1 MKIREFSNFIHI
13 LFVTSLGFS
22 TYSLNGQ
29 VIFIEDTVIKPH
41 TKFNISYDGFPG
53 NPTDWISFAKKG
65 QSSETYIQYFYLNS
79 QKKGSLEFDGVTS
92 GDYEL
97 RGYFNNEQVI
107 RVIFPFK
114 VGSGDTPGGNPLVS
128 LIPGTINV
136 QGVLSTSGG
145 QIVPDGAYSITFRF
159 YDSPMSGSALWDE
172 KHDNLQV
179 LSGVF
184 SAILGLS
191 KPFNLAFDKPYFL
204 GIQLANETE
213 MKPRI
218 ELTAVPYSL
227 MAKTVEDNSISTG
240 KLQSNAVT
248 ADKIA
253 PSLLSGINGVTNDGG
268 NINIMA
274 GANISIVNDDQT
286 NSITISSVNPGGGGG
301 GISRI
306 NPGTAISVSG
316 QDGPTT
322 TISVSPNSITG
333 TEIQNNTIAADK
345 IIPNVISSL
354 SGVSNDGGNIN
365 LVAGSNISI
374 VPNDANKTIT
384 ISAAGGGTG
393 TGSISQLIEGN
404 GIGIQNPFGPNT
416 TIGLKPNILLGP
428 NGSLYVLNQNNT
440 AVAGISANTNNQ
452 GGYLTTSN
460 AQGIQMFGVTIFGDG
475 QPGLTLNSRLGRQ
488 VIDVKANE
496 FSDGEINLKSVLTN
510 TTVRLGSNDNAGGL
524 VHVFNRAGILASQI
538 GVNPRGDGLVKL
550 NSVNNRTTLEL
561 ESIAEGAGILR
572 LFNEEGTSVLRLT
585 TSESL
590 GGRLVI
596 NNRSGNEAVSASSNN
611 SGDGGLFIR
620 SGRDR
625 LLIGMQNN
633 ADNGGGKFGV
643 FNEEGNETIRLSNF
657 IDGQPFM
664 ILKNRLGNV
673 AAELSVN
680 EFSDGE
686 LTLRSVLNN
695 PTVKLGSTDN
705 AGGIINVFNRGGQ
718 PMAVIL
724 DNGNGGFIDIL
735 NNDGTEVITM
745 GITEDLN
752 ARIQVNN
759 RLGNSSA
766 ELFSNEFSD
775 GQLTLNSVLNNPT
788 VIAGANDNAGGLIK
802 VFNQNG
808 KLAARLTERTGGFLG
823 VFNTDET
830 EMIQMGTLED
840 LNGLIRVNNRLGNPV
855 ADIQSNE
862 FSDGQLT
869 LGSVLKNRTILLTAN
884 DNAGGL
890 INVFNKSGSVSAQI
904 TETEGD
910 GLFKIFNK
918 DSQLVHQLGINE
930 NRAGLFEIKSIYKN
944 PENVAEMGG
953 NEDDEGHLYLFN
965 RDSKAA
971 VYLSAAGGDGDFSLS
986 DIDGKIKTSLSGSRF
1001 GGTLSIRNENNQPV
1015 HFMGSNG
1022 KTKEG
1027 FYSIFNKSDINKNR
1041 LSMGGDSLGNG
1052 YLNVFNYNG
1061 LNTFFMGHNQFAD
1074 GMISIKN
1081 NMGNLGALFEA
1092 LKDGGSVT
1100 VTDGKPGTNHRGV
1113 LLNGLNG
1120 GKLSLFNNQTRLVNV
1135 LGVGENGEGLLQIV
1149 NKQDLTKNRLE
1160 LGGDDAAAGYL
1171 KLFNSNAMK
1180 TAELGAFPGG
1190 SGFLSTY
1197 GPTGKRQTHLAQ
1209 FGNGGAIYVMNENE
1223 TAVGTLAFDGNGGL
1237 VWVTNKD
1244 RTGGAFM
1251 SHNTRGGDIHVRNN
1265 SEKIGAEMITAAN
1278 LGGEFNIYDANGG
1291 NTSRLSNAAT
1301 GGGLIEVGTAN
1312 GDKVGRLTTL
1322 DGTGYIGL
1330 DNIDKMEVVRI
1341 TANQGKGGGM
1351 ALRNDKG
1358 FDMIKLTQDQSHGAI
1373 LVNNAAGGLMSIL
1386 TRTTLGGGFFGTKD
1400 HHGSD
1405 AVWLTTNDKGGGNL
1419 TTFNDLGKVSAT
1431 INMNAAGQGKIA
1443 VNGPGGNELATM
1455 TGTAQGTGFVNI
1467 FNGTGKSLA
1476 GIANN
1481 TVSGGGYL
1489 FVNNSAGAFLGG
1501 ITTNNSS
1508 GGGYLHA
1515 NTSSGKDVA
1524 RMTSSNGGGVVV
1536 IDNPTGV
1543 PVSYLSFNNNNGGYV
1558 GIANAAG
1565 NDRARLTINTGGSG
1579 IVSVSNTSG
1588 RDVVEATVSTDNHGT
1603 LATYNSAGAVIAG
1616 LLATSSG
1623 HGYIRASNSAG
1634 NERASMSSGS
1644 LGGTVDVYDISGKQ
1658 RVLMSGGGN
1667 MTVTDADG
1675 SYLSNYSTG
1684 SGVNLI
1690 LVDRFQHPRAEIKS
1704 GTILAK
1710 GPNGIEHSFMSSATA
1725 TNLGYIGVCNS
1736 NIVGSPVK
1744 AGMYTNES
1752 NQGVLFADVKNFK
1765 MDYPGKPDKQIWYGS
1780 LEGPELAAY
1789 IRGTGKLVNGK
1800 AFIEF
1805 TDHYQKVANTA
1816 TMTVILTPLSGK
1828 SKGLAVVSKK
1838 STGFEVEELS
1848 EGSGTYEF
1856 DWEAKCVRNGHE
1868 GFEVVRNKSDDPK
1881 PLIQRSEFPL
1891 KLESRNSDKLET
1903 DPVLKGNP
1911 IIKEIVK
1918 AQND

>member
-1 MKIREFSNFIHI
+1 MLRLVALFSVCPF
-13 LFVTSLGFS
+13 
-22 TYSLNGQ
+22 
-29 VIFIEDTVIKPH
+29 
-41 TKFNISYDGFPG
+41 
-53 NPTDWISFAKKG
+53 WIQG
-65 QSSETYIQYFYLNS
+65 QS
-79 QKKGSLEFDGVTS
+79 
-92 GDYEL
+92 
-97 RGYFNNEQVI
+97 
-107 RVIFPFK
+107 
-114 VGSGDTPGGNPLVS
+114 
-128 LIPGTINV
+128 PGTINI
-136 QGVLSTSGG
+136 QGILTQASG
-145 QIVPDGAYSITFRF
+145 QPVPDGQYMLTFRI
-159 YDSPMSGSALWDE
+159 YTSTQDVSALWEE
-172 KHDNLQV
+172 KQENLQV
-179 LSGVF
+179 QTGVF
-184 SAILGLS
+184 STILGKINPL
-191 KPFNLAFDKPYFL
+191 NLPFDKPYFI
-204 GIQLANETE
+204 GIRTGQEPE
-213 MKPRI
+213 MTPRI
-218 ELTAVPYSL
+218 EMTSTPYSL
-227 MAKTVEDNSISTG
+227 MAKNVENNSISSE
-240 KLQSNAVT
+240 KIQQNAVT
-248 ADKIA
+248 IEK
-253 PSLLSGINGVTNDGG
+253 
-268 NINIMA
+268 
-274 GANISIVNDDQT
+274 
-286 NSITISSVNPGGGGG
+286 ISSPL
-301 GISRI
+301 
-306 NPGTAISVSG
+306 
-316 QDGPTT
+316 
-322 TISVSPNSITG
+322 
-333 TEIQNNTIAADK
+333 
-345 IIPNVISSL
+345 ISSL
-354 SGVSNDGGNIN
+354 NGVSNDGGNIN
-365 LVAGSNISI
+365 LVAGNNISI

-384 ISAAGGGTG
+384 ISAAGTGGGGGGT
-393 TGSISQLIEGN
+393 ISQLTEGN

-428 NGSLYVLNQNNT
+428 GGSLFLLNQNSV
-440 AVAGISANTNNQ
+440 AVAGISANTSNL
-452 GGYLTTSN
+452 GGSLTVSN
-460 AQGIQMFGVTIFGDG
+460 SQGIQTFGVSHFFDG
-475 QPGLTLNSRLGRQ
+475 QPLLSLNSRLGRQ
-488 VIDVKANE
+488 VVDIKANE

-538 GVNPRGDGLVKL
+538 GVNPRGDGLIKL
-550 NSVNNRTTLEL
+550 NSTNNRTTLEL
-561 ESIAEGAGILR
+561 ESISEGAGILR
-572 LFNEEGTSVLRLT
+572 LFNEEGTLALRLT

-625 LLIGMQNN
+625 PMIEMRNN
-633 ADNGGGKFGV
+633 TDNGGGMVGV

-673 AAELSVN
+673 ASELIVN

-686 LTLRSVLNN
+686 LTLRSVLTN
-695 PTVKLGSTDN
+695 PTVKLGSNDN

-718 PMAVIL
+718 TMAAIL

-745 GITEDLN
+745 GITSENSN

-788 VIAGANDNAGGLIK
+788 VIVGANDNAGGLIN
-802 VFNQNG
+802 VFNRDG
-808 KLAARLTERTGGFLG
+808 KRVARLTEVEGGFLG
-823 VFNTDET
+823 IFNTDET
-830 EMIQMGTLED
+830 EMIQIGTLED

-910 GLFKIFNK
+910 GLFKIFNR

-971 VYLSAAGGDGDFSLS
+971 VYLSAAGGDGVVSLS
-986 DIDGKIKTSLSGSRF
+986 DIEGRIMASLDGSRF
-1001 GGTLSIRNENNQPV
+1001 GGNLVLRNGEERPV
-1015 HFMGSNG
+1015 HYMGSFG
-1022 KTKEG
+1022 KSQEG
-1027 FYSIFNKSDINKNR
+1027 YYSIYSKTDVNKNR
-1041 LSMGGDSLGNG
+1041 LQMGGDTLGNG
-1052 YLNVFNYNG
+1052 FLNIYNYNG
-1061 LNTFFMGHNQFAD
+1061 LNTFFMGHNAFAD
-1074 GMISIKN
+1074 GTISLKN

-1092 LKDGGSVT
+1092 LRDGGSVT

-1135 LGVGENGEGLLQIV
+1135 LGVGDNGEGLLQIV

-1190 SGFLSTY
+1190 AGFLSTY

-1209 FGNGGAIYVMNENE
+1209 FGNGGAVYVMDDNE
-1223 TAVGTLAFDGNGGL
+1223 TAVGTLAYNGTAGL
-1237 VWVTNKD
+1237 AWVTSKE
-1244 RTGGAFM
+1244 RKGGAFM
-1251 SHNTRGGDIHVRNN
+1251 THNTRGGDIHVRNN
-1265 SEKIGAEMITAAN
+1265 AEKIGAEMITAAN
-1278 LGGEFNIYDANGG
+1278 LGGELNIYNSNGINTSKLSHIANGSG
-1291 NTSRLSNAAT
+1291 SLE
-1301 GGGLIEVGTAN
+1301 IGTPN
-1312 GDKVGRLTTL
+1312 GDKVARVTAS
-1322 DGTGYIGL
+1322 DGTGFIGL
-1330 DNIDKMEVVRI
+1330 DNIDKKEVVRI

-1351 ALRNDKG
+1351 SLSNDKG
-1358 FDMIKLTQDQSHGAI
+1358 NEMIRLTQDASYGSI
-1373 LVNNAAGGLMSIL
+1373 LVNNPSGGLMATI
-1386 TRTTLGGGFFGTKD
+1386 THNTAGGGFIGNKD
-1400 HHGSD
+1400 QNGKD
-1405 AVWLTTNDKGGGNL
+1405 AVWITSGAQGGGL
-1419 TTFNDLGKVSAT
+1419 IGTFNA
-1431 INMNAAGQGKIA
+1431 Q
-1443 VNGPGGNELATM
+1443 GNEAARIET
-1455 TGTAQGTGFVNI
+1455 TTAGAGRINIKNNSGTE
-1467 FNGTGKSLA
+1467 LA
-1476 GIANN
+1476 GLTNNSTSGGGYVYVQNTGGKELARMTTTGDGTTGRISIDNNAGLNIAGL
-1481 TVSGGGYL
+1481 TSSTAGGYL
-1489 FVNNSAGAFLGG
+1489 FVNA
-1501 ITTNNSS
+1501 T
-1508 GGGYLHA
+1508 
-1515 NTSSGKDVA
+1515 SGKESA
-1524 RMTSSNGGGVVV
+1524 RMTATTNGGGFIGVN
-1536 IDNPTGV
+1536 NPTPV
-1543 PVSYLSFNNNNGGYV
+1543 AVSYLGFNSTNDGYV
-1558 GIANAAG
+1558 GIANNIG
-1565 NDRARLTINTGGSG
+1565 NDWARLTSNLNRTGGIMSL
-1579 IVSVSNTSG
+1579 SNASG
-1588 RDVVEATVSTDNHGT
+1588 RDVVEATANTQQNGIV
-1603 LATYNSAGAVIAG
+1603 ATYNTSGAVITG
-1616 LLATSSG
+1616 LLATTSG

-1634 NERASMSSGS
+1634 NERASLSSGD
-1644 LGGTVDVYDISGKQ
+1644 LGGSVNVYDNSGRQ

-1800 AFIEF
+1800 ASIEF

-1838 STGFEVEELS
+1838 SAGFEVEELLD
-1848 EGSGTYEF
+1848 GSGTYEF

-1881 PLIQRSEFPL
+1881 PLIPGSENPL

-1903 DPVLKGNP
+1903 DPVLRGNT
-1911 IIKEIVK
+1911 ITKEMVK